1 MHFASIFA
9 FEGANACA
17 ASGDADGDGGDGASG
32 ASDENYDKGN
42 GE

>member
-17 ASGDADGDGGDGASG
+17 ASGDVDGDGGASG